1 MDNRH
6 QATKTLQS
14 SGKKVELW
22 KFMGHNSVM
31 FSYSF
36 YNCKEINKNVQSVQE
51 QGQWNWL

>member
-14 SGKKVELW
+14 SGKKVELG

-31 FSYSF
+31 FCYSF

-51 QGQWNWL
+51 QGQ